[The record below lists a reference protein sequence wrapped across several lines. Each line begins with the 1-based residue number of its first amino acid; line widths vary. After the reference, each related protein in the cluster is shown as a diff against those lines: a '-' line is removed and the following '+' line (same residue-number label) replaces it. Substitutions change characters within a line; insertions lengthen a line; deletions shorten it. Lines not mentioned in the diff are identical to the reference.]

1 MKRMK
6 HKKIYADGK
15 YVPQRMCVACR
26 EVKPKAEMLRV
37 VFANGTVSLDSKGN
51 MQGRGS
57 YVCNSADCI
66 EKAQKIRGLERGLK
80 TNVPAVIYEE
90 CIRVDKQ

>member
-1 MKRMK
+1 MK

-26 EVKPKAEMLRV
+26 EVKPKSEMIRV
-37 VFANGTVSLDSKGN
+37 AYVDGDVLLDSEGN
-51 MQGRGS
+51 KQGRGS
-57 YVCNSADCI
+57 YVCSNTACI

-80 TNVPAVIYEE
+80 TNVPAGIYGE
-90 CIRVDKQ
+90 CMEIDKQ